1 MASSN
6 GICQLAQDIHKE
18 TETSNSRQQERL
30 KEQEIAK
37 IRMRTKEIDHQKE
50 QSLAEERMKVKEKD
64 HEKEQSMAQER
75 IKVKEIDHQKEQSL
89 AKERSESRR
98 QEEELSKNRMNYI
111 KISMV
116 SHEGGF

>member
-1 MASSN
+1 MASHN

-18 TETSNSRQQERL
+18 TETSHSRQQERL

-37 IRMRTKEIDHQKE
+37 MRIRTKEIDHQKE
-50 QSLAEERMKVKEKD
+50 QSMAE
-64 HEKEQSMAQER
+64 ER
-75 IKVKEIDHQKEQSL
+75 IKVKERDHQKEQSL
-89 AKERSESRR
+89 AEERSVSRR